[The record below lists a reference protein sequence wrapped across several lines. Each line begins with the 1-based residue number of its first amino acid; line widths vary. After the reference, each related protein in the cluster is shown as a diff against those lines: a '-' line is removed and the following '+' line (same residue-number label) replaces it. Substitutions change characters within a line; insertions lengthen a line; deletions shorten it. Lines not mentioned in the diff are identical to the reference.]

1 MPILP
6 PSSQAPLG
14 KSLTLSSPALE
25 DRDLLGLGWRGYE
38 VVTPNPADMGEGGSG
53 PASWSPGGESAVSG
67 HLHFLFLE
75 TKAEASDPRM
85 SRAPNALRRRSF
97 RDRSCLEE
105 IHEDEQ
111 GQSKDSTVR
120 TSQRA
125 KHLKRPGVATAVLGA
140 QPQARTL
147 TKLCSAEKPGTDK
160 KQRHR

>member
-25 DRDLLGLGWRGYE
+25 DTDLLGLGWRGYE
-38 VVTPNPADMGEGGSG
+38 VVTANPADMGEGGSG

-85 SRAPNALRRRSF
+85 SRAPARPAAKELSRQELSRGGYTRT
-97 RDRSCLEE
+97 
-105 IHEDEQ
+105 
-111 GQSKDSTVR
+111 SKDRTRTAPSEPLREQST
-120 TSQRA
+120 
-125 KHLKRPGVATAVLGA
+125 
-140 QPQARTL
+140 
-147 TKLCSAEKPGTDK
+147 
-160 KQRHR
+160 